1 LFKENKY
8 RLNELKGRERWR
20 PLGVSIIEEEAK
32 NYFET
37 KDISPYMMM
46 AVKVNKK
53 LKKICPAV
61 VHIDGTSRPQLV
73 KKGDNPTFHNLIKKF
88 GKSSGLPIVIN
99 TSFNRYDEPI
109 VNSPEDA
116 LRTFFTTSLD
126 ALILNNYVITKK

>member
-1 LFKENKY
+1 
-8 RLNELKGRERWR
+8 
-20 PLGVSIIEEEAK
+20 
-32 NYFET
+32 
-37 KDISPYMMM
+37 MMM
-46 AVKVNKK
+46 AVKVNEK
-53 LKKICPAV
+53 LKKICPTI

-73 KKGDNPTFHNLIKKF
+73 KKDNNLIFYNLIRKF
-88 GKSSGLPIVIN
+88 EKLSGLPIVIY